1 MTTRR
6 ADNRKAAN
14 PKLGLT
20 AERMFSCEKDVDL
33 RTAQNGIS
41 VASFTLAVNRQYS
54 KDKEADFINCV
65 AFKKTAEVLQQF
77 AGKGRLI
84 GVTGSIQTRHYTGKN
99 GKEVYVTEVLADSVS
114 FLDSRNSSQSE
125 YNGQQGG
132 YSYQQGNQP
141 QANWQDPQVANSGS
155 QAKNAAPSG
164 QAGTIDVSSDDLPF

>member
-1 MTTRR
+1 MINSV
-6 ADNRKAAN
+6 A
-14 PKLGLT
+14 LT
-20 AERMFSCEKDVDL
+20 GRLTKDVDL

-84 GVTGSIQTRHYTGKN
+84 GVTGSIQTRHYTGKD
-99 GKEVYVTEVLADSVS
+99 GKEVYVTEVLANSVS
-114 FLDSRNSSQSE
+114 FLDSRNSSQNE

-132 YSYQQGNQP
+132 YSYQQADQP
-141 QANWQDPQVANSGS
+141 QQNFRAPQAADFGS
-155 QAKNAAPSG
+155 QG
-164 QAGTIDVSSDDLPF
+164 QVTPPAGKSIDVSSDDLPF